1 MTKIYEYTQQP
12 HFWIVHDEQGYWQ
25 VPARDNGWE
34 DRSPFVGHAVNLR
47 EVTDLGGID
56 LGMPATTAAARSADI
71 FSEEFQALPG
81 LSLTNAQGESA
92 FVTRQ
97 GAQVVS
103 WKTADGRERM
113 YLSASTGGM
122 TRADETV
129 PAAAIRGGV
138 PVCFPQFSGRG
149 PLVKHGFVRSLPWQV
164 TAAPSAQ
171 SPSVATFFIEDDDQ
185 TRQMWPHGFH
195 AEVGVVLDAGRL
207 VITLT
212 ATNRG
217 DTAFPF
223 TAALHT
229 YFRVDDIAQVELHGL
244 QQVRYQDATAENVEV
259 VQQEAAVT
267 ISAELDRVYMSPPK
281 KLMLLEGGQ
290 PSLQIEQYGFED
302 TVVWNPGPVKAA
314 ALPDFPDQDW
324 LHMLCVEAAC
334 VITPVTLAPGQTWTG
349 SQILSLPGR

>member
-25 VPARDNGWE
+25 VPARNNGWQ

-47 EVTDLGGID
+47 EVADLGGID
-56 LGMPATTAAARSADI
+56 LGLPAASAADS
-71 FSEEFQALPG
+71 FTQELQALPG
-81 LSLTNAQGESA
+81 LTLSNAQGDSA

-122 TRADETV
+122 TRADDTI

-138 PVCFPQFSGRG
+138 PVCFPQFSDRG
-149 PLVKHGFVRSLPWQV
+149 PMVKHGFVRSLPWQV
-164 TAAPSAQ
+164 ATSPSAQ
-171 SPSVATFFIEDDDQ
+171 SPAMATFVIEDDAQ
-185 TRQMWPHGFH
+185 THQIWPHAFH

-217 DTAFPF
+217 DVAFPF

-229 YFRVDDIAQVELHGL
+229 YFRVDDIRQVELQGL
-244 QQVRYQDATAENVEV
+244 QQVRYQDATAGCVEV
-259 VQQEAAVT
+259 VQQDASVKIA
-267 ISAELDRVYMSPPK
+267 AELDRVYMSPPK
-281 KLMLLEGGQ
+281 KLLLLENGQ
-290 PSLQIEQYGFED
+290 PSLQIEQVGFED

-324 LHMLCVEAAC
+324 LHMICVEAAC

-349 SQILSLPGR
+349 GQILSLPSR